1 MNNIITFLPFLSIFI
16 TGIFYPVGIYNHRPV
31 FQPPNWFFGVAW
43 TYITLSL
50 GFITNNII
58 QQKINDNV
66 KKNILFLFILILFLL
81 NGWLILNYYNLYK
94 ESFWLLVI
102 SCFTSIVYIIYLSSL
117 NNYNSKNLVW
127 FLLPL
132 PFWLV
137 LASCLNGVIYDYNN

>member
-16 TGIFYPVGIYNHRPV
+16 TGIFYPVGTYKHRPV
-31 FQPPNWFFGVAW
+31 FQPPNWFFSVAW

-50 GFITNNII
+50 GFITNKFINQQNNNNI
-58 QQKINDNV
+58 
-66 KKNILFLFILILFLL
+66 KKNILTLFIFLLFLL
-81 NGWLILNYYNLYK
+81 NGWLVLNHYKLYK
-94 ESFWLLVI
+94 ESFWLLII

-117 NNYNSKNLVW
+117 NNLKNLIW

-137 LASCLNGVIYDYNN
+137 LASCLNGVIYDYNK